1 MPFNLYKKIFKAA
14 VNTCACAMCL
24 LPISAKQL
32 AASDIIITSNI
43 ENILVAKISSI
54 PNNPNPE
61 VLEYAE
67 GDQCEF
73 LDIEPEL
80 KSAKLISNKG
90 WAITSQVVYGPY
102 ELVSFA
108 GQFERIHTWCF
119 ADQTN
124 IAIFHKDTL
133 LGLIYTTEEASMAL
147 GGIELLKTSQ
157 IAIIPTW
164 VFSKSQS
171 AVLTFR
177 KNQISIDEPYYSMA
191 CKLDGIIP
199 DIQGL
204 EIAEARNI
212 LFDYGWKPRNGK
224 ELDDM
229 GDMRLWYSEMQDL
242 TPELRT
248 CGGAGFLRCWYNYE
262 SKDSYLEVLAVGEPE
277 PSVSG
282 AVGSC
287 KF

>member
-133 LGLIYTTEEASMAL
+133 IGLIYTTEEASMAL

-164 VFSKSQS
+164 VSDKVQS

-177 KNQISIDEPYYSMA
+177 KNKISVDGPYYSMA
-191 CKLDGIIP
+191 CELDGIIP
-199 DIQGL
+199 DIDGL
-204 EIAEARNI
+204 EIQEARNI

-224 ELDDM
+224 KLDNM
-229 GDMRLWYSEMQDL
+229 GDMVLGYDSERDV

-248 CGGAGFLRCWYNYE
+248 CGGGGLLRCWYNYE
-262 SKDSYLEVLAVGEPE
+262 SKNSYLEVLASGEPE
-277 PSVSG
+277 PIVSG
-282 AVGSC
+282 VQGSC
-287 KF
+287 K

>member
-1 MPFNLYKKIFKAA
+1 MLQYFRLVGLA
-14 VNTCACAMCL
+14 L
-24 LPISAKQL
+24 LLSAGIGSVGQ
-32 AASDIIITSNI
+32 AESDSTVSNVSDYEGSTVQIISNI
-43 ENILVAKISSI
+43 DNILVAKISTI
-54 PNNPNPE
+54 PNGPNPK
-61 VLEYAE
+61 LD
-67 GDQCEF
+67 DQCER
-73 LDIEPEL
+73 LIVEPEL

-90 WAITSQVVYGPY
+90 WAITSQVAYGPY

-108 GQFERIHTWCF
+108 GQFEREWKWCF

-133 LGLIYTTEEASMAL
+133 IGLIYTTEEASMAL

-177 KNQISIDEPYYSMA
+177 KNQISVDKPYYSMA